1 MGIPSYLRHV
11 VTKHREILKKLS
23 SVTMDVDCLY
33 LDCNSDIYDALRD
46 MDIKVKMSDIEF
58 ERRLIQATFK
68 RIDSHIKSLNPKKLV
83 YVAFDAVAPLAKLD
97 QQRIRRVKTAFE
109 KRMLQDLGVDSDIVS
124 WSSANITPGTRF
136 MNNLTY
142 EAVKY
147 FTKSRYKN
155 IDNIIVSGVNE
166 DGEGEHKLFEW
177 IRSHGKENNDV
188 HVVKGLDADLIMLSL
203 NHLRYANN
211 LYLTRET
218 PHFIRSID
226 KSLEPNETYLLDI
239 PEMAKA
245 LTIELNQGADI
256 VDGSQKQR
264 MYDYIFMCFFLGND
278 FMPHFPALNI
288 RTDGMERIMSA
299 YKQTLSRTRGNLT
312 SETGIVWRNVRVMI
326 MILAEQERDFF
337 IKEHSTRDKQAK
349 YAAYGRDG
357 EDSTVTSFTNLP
369 MLDRRLESYINPE
382 EKGWEGRYYKALFGI
397 NMTEERKRE
406 LCVNYL
412 EGLEW
417 TFKYYSSGCAD
428 WRWRYR
434 YDYPPL
440 LSDLAKYV
448 PHFETELITP
458 GQDNYPVSRLVQLSY
473 VLPPS
478 ELKLLPKVLYEK
490 LQISHPE
497 WYTPPIGFTWAYCK
511 YFWECH
517 PHMPN
522 IDVNQLESI
531 VNAVKV

>member
-46 MDIKVKMSDIEF
+46 MDTKVKLSDIEF

-68 RIDSHIKSLNPKKLV
+68 RIDSHIKALNPKKLV

-109 KRMLQDLGVDSDIVS
+109 KKMLQDLGVESES
-124 WSSANITPGTRF
+124 AAWSSANITPGTRF
-136 MNNLTY
+136 MNNLTN
-142 EAVKY
+142 EAVNY
-147 FTKSRYKN
+147 FTKSRFRN
-155 IDNIIVSGVNE
+155 IGKVVVSGVNE

-177 IRSHGKENNDV
+177 IRYHGKQGDHV

-203 NHLRYANN
+203 NHLRYAKN

-256 VDGSQKQR
+256 VDESQKQR
-264 MYDYIFMCFFLGND
+264 MYDYIFMCFLLGND

-288 RTDGMERIMSA
+288 RTDGMDRIMSA

-312 SETGIVWRNVRVMI
+312 GERGIVWRNVRVMI
-326 MILAEQERDFF
+326 MILAEQERDYF
-337 IKEHSTRDKQAK
+337 IKEHSIRDKQAK
-349 YAAYGRDG
+349 YATYGRDG
-357 EDSTVTSFTNLP
+357 EDSRVTSFTNLP
-369 MLDRRLESYINPE
+369 MIDRRIETYINPE

-397 NMTEERKRE
+397 IMTEDRKRE

-428 WRWRYR
+428 WRWRYK

-448 PHFETELITP
+448 PHFDTELITP
-458 GQDNYPVSRLVQLSY
+458 VENNYPVSRLVQLSY
-473 VLPPS
+473 VLPPT
-478 ELKLLPKVLYEK
+478 ELNLLPKNLHEQ
-490 LQISHPE
+490 LQINNPE
-497 WYTPPIGFTWAYCK
+497 WYEPVNGFTWAYCK

-517 PHMPN
+517 PHMSV
-522 IDVNQLESI
+522 IDIEELESI
-531 VNAVKV
+531 VDEVPI